1 MAKGPAAVDRRC
13 VLLTALFREAASL
26 RGRVCPIGSLV
37 TPCQPGPHGLV
48 SVTPGLT
55 TGCQIDSARRPDHP
69 VSSSWVRSRSI
80 WTRRSRRTWPHA
92 ARQSS
97 PAAPLPADEV
107 VPPLGDRAAR
117 STADFKKQMARIASL
132 SNRERKRRPIGSVNA
147 VQSSGR
153 PFHRLLFERA
163 DRPRVLR
170 HRAVRLLSIAL
181 LASYLPARRASR
193 ADPFVTLKTE

>member
-1 MAKGPAAVDRRC
+1 
-13 VLLTALFREAASL
+13 
-26 RGRVCPIGSLV
+26 
-37 TPCQPGPHGLV
+37 
-48 SVTPGLT
+48 
-55 TGCQIDSARRPDHP
+55 
-69 VSSSWVRSRSI
+69 
-80 WTRRSRRTWPHA
+80 
-92 ARQSS
+92 
-97 PAAPLPADEV
+97 
-107 VPPLGDRAAR
+107 
-117 STADFKKQMARIASL
+117 MARIASL